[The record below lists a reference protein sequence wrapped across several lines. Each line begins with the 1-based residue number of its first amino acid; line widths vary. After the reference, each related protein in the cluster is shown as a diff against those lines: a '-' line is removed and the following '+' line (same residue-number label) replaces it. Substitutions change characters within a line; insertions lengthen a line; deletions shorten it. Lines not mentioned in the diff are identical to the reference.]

1 MPGQPYLKRIIE
13 DRAVLARGESSELMQ
28 MVLGGRFADVEL
40 AALLGAITARG
51 EHATELAGFVD
62 AMRGAATPV
71 PLEDAER
78 AALVDTCGTGGDSS
92 GTFNISTAAALVAA
106 AAESAGEPRT
116 MVAKHGNRAVT
127 SACGSADVL
136 EALGVPVA
144 LPPDE
149 AAWAL
154 REHRF
159 AFLHAP
165 SLQPAMKAVMPV
177 RRALGVRTVFNVLGP
192 LTNPAGAR
200 AQVMGV
206 YSAHLVPIVAEAMRL
221 LGVRHA
227 FVVHGAVA
235 PKSVK
240 GMDEISI
247 SGPSQLAEVKG
258 GVITLTEI
266 RPEDVGLKTAPISFL
281 RGGDAQGNAAILRA
295 VFSGEQ
301 GPRRDV
307 VLLNA
312 AAVLVTAGA
321 VESAPGRLDEALRE
335 GVKLAAEAIDSGAV
349 SALLADLIASA
360 S

>member
-1 MPGQPYLKRIIE
+1 MSQPYLKRVIE
-13 DRAVLARGESSELMQ
+13 DRATLTREEARELMRMVLA
-28 MVLGGRFADVEL
+28 GRFADVEL

-51 EHATELAGFVD
+51 ENAAELAGFVD

-71 PLEDAER
+71 PLDDAER
-78 AALVDTCGTGGDSS
+78 AALIDTCGTGGDAS

-106 AAESAGEPRT
+106 AAESSSTPKT

-149 AAWAL
+149 AARAL

-165 SLQPAMKAVMPV
+165 ALHPAMKAVMPV

-206 YSAHLVPIVAEAMRL
+206 YSAHLVPIVADAMQQL
-221 LGVRHA
+221 ETRHA
-227 FVVHGAVA
+227 FIVHGATGLF
-235 PKSVK
+235 SGK

-247 SGPSQLAEVKG
+247 SGPSQIAEVRG
-258 GVITLTEI
+258 GVLTFLEIT
-266 RPEDVGLKTAPISFL
+266 PEDVGLKSAQISSL
-281 RGGDAQGNAAILRA
+281 RGGDAQANATILRA
-295 VFSGEQ
+295 IFAGEK
-301 GPRRDV
+301 GSRRDV

-321 VESAPGRLDEALRE
+321 VPSEPGKLHDALRAAIA
-335 GVKLAAEAIDSGAV
+335 LAVQAIDSGAV
-349 SALLADLIASA
+349 SALLADLIASQR
-360 S
+360 